1 VLAEA
6 AFDEEEEAVAAAL
19 HPYTNGAGAELA
31 ALVADFRRHTAAGI
45 PAPDVGV
52 SVDAYFSFDRQAD
65 PPADQ
70 LLLALLSDDI
80 VFLPPADG
88 RILAAEHLKEES
100 PMPDPIPVE
109 SETPVAEPDDRPLA
123 ARSAAALPVAA
134 AQAHAQPA
142 AQPDPAAPWLTR

>member
-1 VLAEA
+1 AVAEGLFHGVPVFFSHVLGDGRDVRDMAGVLAEA

-65 PPADQ
+65 PPAAQ
-70 LLLALLSDDI
+70 RLADLLSVDI
-80 VFLPPADG
+80 VFRPAADG
-88 RILAAEHLKEES
+88 RILAAE
-100 PMPDPIPVE
+100 
-109 SETPVAEPDDRPLA
+109 
-123 ARSAAALPVAA
+123 
-134 AQAHAQPA
+134 
-142 AQPDPAAPWLTR
+142 